1 MPRLSFSLLSCSTR
15 DKCASRPQL
24 RTLKNVGA
32 PKYKLLIESH
42 LRQNTPLPTNTL
54 LERAGFADTPGHHR
68 SSRMSFPRRASS
80 GAPCGNIWSYYS
92 RIGNTFERRS
102 AVDFR
107 IPTTYT
113 SILASLSLFPSL
125 PPSLSLSRSSSFS
138 LPFDSLLFFFLRAS
152 HDGHRLAEP
161 ELRAPVAGERGAHV
175 ASVHATFHCVRCP
188 VRAYKAPF
196 TLKIVIPRRRE
207 RKRKKKEIHESA
219 ERETMRPA
227 EGT

>member
-1 MPRLSFSLLSCSTR
+1 
-15 DKCASRPQL
+15 
-24 RTLKNVGA
+24 
-32 PKYKLLIESH
+32 
-42 LRQNTPLPTNTL
+42 
-54 LERAGFADTPGHHR
+54 
-68 SSRMSFPRRASS
+68 MSFPRRASS

-125 PPSLSLSRSSSFS
+125 PPSFPFAFSLFFILSSFRFS
-138 LPFDSLLFFFLRAS
+138 PFFFLRAS

-161 ELRAPVAGERGAHV
+161 ELRAPVAGERGARV

-207 RKRKKKEIHESA
+207 RKRKKKKYTRAQS
-219 ERETMRPA
+219 ERRCDRPKA
-227 EGT
+227 RRRSVRELGRFDADNDVARLASELPPFCRTFSSCGGKT